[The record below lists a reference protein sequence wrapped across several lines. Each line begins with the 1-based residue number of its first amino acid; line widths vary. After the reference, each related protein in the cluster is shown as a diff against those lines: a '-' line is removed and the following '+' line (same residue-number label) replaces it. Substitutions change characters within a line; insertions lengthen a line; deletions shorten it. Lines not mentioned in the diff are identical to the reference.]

1 MSNIGEILKEIE
13 KNKIALKAG
22 TELYY
27 ADIKSKKPVK
37 CVIQKI
43 ELGYPATIFAKR
55 EDTNEVFRCYDGLEC
70 YSLDNYD
77 NAYVD
82 AQIQEDRIIY

>member
-1 MSNIGEILKEIE
+1 MRMSNRGEILKEIE
-13 KNKIALKAG
+13 KNKIAKKAG
-22 TELYY
+22 TEFYN
-27 ADIKSKKPVK
+27 ADRNSKKTVK

-55 EDTNEVFRCYDGLEC
+55 EDTNEVLRC

>member
-1 MSNIGEILKEIE
+1 MSNRGEILKEIE
-13 KNKIALKAG
+13 KNKITLKARK
-22 TELYY
+22 EFYY

-43 ELGYPATIFAKR
+43 ELGFPATIFAKKV
-55 EDTNEVFRCYDGLEC
+55 ETNEVLRCYDGFGC

-77 NAYVD
+77 NVYVE
-82 AQIQEDRIIY
+82 AQIHEDRIIY

>member
-1 MSNIGEILKEIE
+1 MSNIREILKEIE

-55 EDTNEVFRCYDGLEC
+55 EETNEVFRCYDGFGC

-82 AQIQEDRIIY
+82 AQI

>member
-1 MSNIGEILKEIE
+1 MSNRGEIVKKKK

-22 TELYY
+22 TEFYY
-27 ADIKSKKPVK
+27 ADRNSKKPVK

-55 EDTNEVFRCYDGLEC
+55 EETNEVFRCYDGFGC
-70 YSLDNYD
+70 YSLENYD

>member
-1 MSNIGEILKEIE
+1 MSNIREILKEIE

-22 TELYY
+22 TDFYY
-27 ADIKSKKPVK
+27 ADRNSKKPIK

-55 EDTNEVFRCYDGLEC
+55 EDTNEVLRC

-82 AQIQEDRIIY
+82 AQI

>member
-1 MSNIGEILKEIE
+1 MSDIGEILKGIE

-22 TELYY
+22 TEFYY
-27 ADIKSKKPVK
+27 AFRNSKKPV
-37 CVIQKI
+37 
-43 ELGYPATIFAKR
+43 IFAKR
-55 EDTNEVFRCYDGLEC
+55 EDTNEVFGY

-82 AQIQEDRIIY
+82 AQN

>member
-1 MSNIGEILKEIE
+1 MSNRGEILKEIE

-22 TELYY
+22 TEFYY
-27 ADIKSKKPVK
+27 ADRNSKKPVK

-43 ELGYPATIFAKR
+43 ESGYPATIFAKR
-55 EDTNEVFRCYDGLEC
+55 EDTNEVLRCYDGFGC
-70 YSLDNYD
+70 YSLGNYY

-82 AQIQEDRIIY
+82 AQIQEDRII

>member
-1 MSNIGEILKEIE
+1 MSNIREILKEIE
-13 KNKIALKAG
+13 KNKITLKAG
-22 TELYY
+22 TEFYY
-27 ADIKSKKPVK
+27 ADRNSKKPVK

-43 ELGYPATIFAKR
+43 ELGYPATIFAKK
-55 EDTNEVFRCYDGLEC
+55 EETNEVLRCYDGFGC
-70 YSLDNYD
+70 YSLENYD

>member
-43 ELGYPATIFAKR
+43 ELGYPATIFAKK
-55 EDTNEVFRCYDGLEC
+55 EDTNEVLRCYDGFGC
-70 YSLDNYD
+70 YSLENYD

-82 AQIQEDRIIY
+82 VQIQEDRIIY

>member
-1 MSNIGEILKEIE
+1 MSNIGEILKGIE

-22 TELYY
+22 TEFYY
-27 ADIKSKKPVK
+27 ADRNSKKSIK

-43 ELGYPATIFAKR
+43 ELGYPATTFAKR
-55 EDTNEVFRCYDGLEC
+55 EDTNEVLRCYDGFEC

-77 NAYVD
+77 NAYVY
-82 AQIQEDRIIY
+82 AQN

>member
-1 MSNIGEILKEIE
+1 MSNRGEILKEIE

-22 TELYY
+22 TEFYY
-27 ADIKSKKPVK
+27 ADRNSKKPVK

-43 ELGYPATIFAKR
+43 ELGYPDTIFAKK
-55 EDTNEVFRCYDGLEC
+55 EETNEVLRCYDGFEC

>member
-1 MSNIGEILKEIE
+1 MSNIREILKEIE

-55 EDTNEVFRCYDGLEC
+55 EDTNEVLRCYDGFGC

>member
-1 MSNIGEILKEIE
+1 MSNIREILKEIE

-22 TELYY
+22 TDFYF
-27 ADIKSKKPVK
+27 ADIKSKKTVK

-55 EDTNEVFRCYDGLEC
+55 EDTNEVLRC

>member
-13 KNKIALKAG
+13 KNKITLKAG
-22 TELYY
+22 TEFYF
-27 ADIKSKKPVK
+27 ADRNSKKHVK

-55 EDTNEVFRCYDGLEC
+55 EDTNEVLRCYDGFGC

>member
-1 MSNIGEILKEIE
+1 MSNIGEILKGIE

-22 TELYY
+22 TEFYY
-27 ADIKSKKPVK
+27 AYGNSKKPV
-37 CVIQKI
+37 
-43 ELGYPATIFAKR
+43 IFAKR
-55 EDTNEVFRCYDGLEC
+55 EDTNEVFGCYDGFGC

-82 AQIQEDRIIY
+82 AQNQEDRIIY

>member
-1 MSNIGEILKEIE
+1 MSNIGEILKGIE

-22 TELYY
+22 TEFYY
-27 ADIKSKKPVK
+27 AYGNSKKPV
-37 CVIQKI
+37 
-43 ELGYPATIFAKR
+43 IFAKR
-55 EDTNEVFRCYDGLEC
+55 EDTNEVFGY

-82 AQIQEDRIIY
+82 AQNQEDRIIY

>member
-1 MSNIGEILKEIE
+1 MSNRGEILKEIE
-13 KNKIALKAG
+13 KNKITLKAE
-22 TELYY
+22 TEFYY

-55 EDTNEVFRCYDGLEC
+55 EDTNEVFRCY
-70 YSLDNYD
+70 SLDNYD

>member
-1 MSNIGEILKEIE
+1 MSNRGEILKEIE

-22 TELYY
+22 TEFYY
-27 ADIKSKKPVK
+27 ADRNSKKPVK

-43 ELGYPATIFAKR
+43 ELGYPATIFAKK
-55 EDTNEVFRCYDGLEC
+55 EDTNEVLRCYDGFEC

>member
-1 MSNIGEILKEIE
+1 MSNIGEILKGIE

-22 TELYY
+22 TEFYY
-27 ADIKSKKPVK
+27 ADRNSKKPVK

>member
-1 MSNIGEILKEIE
+1 MSNRGEILKEIE
-13 KNKIALKAG
+13 KNKIALKARK
-22 TELYY
+22 EFYY
-27 ADIKSKKPVK
+27 ADRNSKKPVK

-55 EDTNEVFRCYDGLEC
+55 EETNEVFRCYDGFGC

-82 AQIQEDRIIY
+82 AQIQEDRII

>member
-13 KNKIALKAG
+13 KNKIALKARK
-22 TELYY
+22 EFYY
-27 ADIKSKKPVK
+27 ADRNSKKPVK

-55 EDTNEVFRCYDGLEC
+55 EDTNEVFRCY
-70 YSLDNYD
+70 SLDNYD

>member
-1 MSNIGEILKEIE
+1 MSNIGEILKGIE
-13 KNKIALKAG
+13 KNKITLKAG
-22 TELYY
+22 TEFYY
-27 ADIKSKKPVK
+27 ADRNSKKPV
-37 CVIQKI
+37 
-43 ELGYPATIFAKR
+43 IFAKR
-55 EDTNEVFRCYDGLEC
+55 EDANEVFRC

>member
-1 MSNIGEILKEIE
+1 MSNRGEILKEIE
-13 KNKIALKAG
+13 KNKITLKAG
-22 TELYY
+22 TEFYF
-27 ADIKSKKPVK
+27 ADRNSKKPVK

-43 ELGYPATIFAKR
+43 ELGYPATIFAKK
-55 EDTNEVFRCYDGLEC
+55 EETNEVLRCYDGFGC
-70 YSLDNYD
+70 YSLENYD

>member
-13 KNKIALKAG
+13 KNKIALRAG

-27 ADIKSKKPVK
+27 ADRNSKKPVK

-55 EDTNEVFRCYDGLEC
+55 EDTNEVLRC

>member
-13 KNKIALKAG
+13 KNKIALKAE
-22 TELYY
+22 TEFYN
-27 ADIKSKKPVK
+27 ADRNSKKSVK
-37 CVIQKI
+37 CAIQKI

-55 EDTNEVFRCYDGLEC
+55 EETNEVFRCYDGFGC

-82 AQIQEDRIIY
+82 AQI

>member
-1 MSNIGEILKEIE
+1 MSNRGEILKEIE
-13 KNKIALKAG
+13 KNKIALRAG

-27 ADIKSKKPVK
+27 ADRNSKKPVK

-55 EDTNEVFRCYDGLEC
+55 EDTNEVFRCYDGFGC
-70 YSLDNYD
+70 YSLENYD

>member
-13 KNKIALKAG
+13 KNKITLKAG
-22 TELYY
+22 TEFYY
-27 ADIKSKKPVK
+27 ADRNSKKPVK

-55 EDTNEVFRCYDGLEC
+55 EDTNEVLRCYDRFGC
-70 YSLDNYD
+70 YSLENYD

-82 AQIQEDRIIY
+82 AQIQEDRIIC

>member
-1 MSNIGEILKEIE
+1 MSNRGEILKEIE
-13 KNKIALKAG
+13 KNKITLKAG
-22 TELYY
+22 TEFYY
-27 ADIKSKKPVK
+27 ADRNSKKPVK

-43 ELGYPATIFAKR
+43 ELGYPATIFAKK
-55 EDTNEVFRCYDGLEC
+55 EDTNEVLRCYDGFEC